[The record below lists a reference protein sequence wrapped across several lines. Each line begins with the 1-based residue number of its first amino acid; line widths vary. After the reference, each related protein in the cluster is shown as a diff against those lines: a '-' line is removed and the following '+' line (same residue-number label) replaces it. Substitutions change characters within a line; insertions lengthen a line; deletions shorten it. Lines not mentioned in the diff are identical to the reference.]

1 MLKNVRIATPW
12 GRLPMLSANR
22 IRRLL
27 TNGAILASLT
37 LSHFAPAPAQ
47 DSSSSSPIASLTV
60 VVTDVNDA
68 VIPGAEVTLRGEK
81 SLTTKTGPDGS
92 VQIPLS
98 FGSYAVTIARVGF
111 KTTKIDGFPVQV
123 TNPPVLKVVLQVGQI
138 QERTDCMSCVEK
150 IETIPV
156 PDLPIVIEKR
166 EYLVYMRYFGACSTD
181 KPCTQSKKFR
191 VASIPAGCC
200 TLSVTN
206 GTGHGTDEVK
216 SYEIFLNGKRVL
228 PQAQVEI
235 RRQNTLKVVLVGEPS
250 SKVFIRFAY
259 DPRQTK

>member
-12 GRLPMLSANR
+12 GRLQMLSANR

-27 TNGAILASLT
+27 TGGAILASLT
-37 LSHFAPAPAQ
+37 LSHFSPALAQ
-47 DSSSSSPIASLTV
+47 DSSSPSPMASLTV
-60 VVTDVNDA
+60 VVTDLNGA
-68 VIPGAEVTLRGEK
+68 VIVDAEVKFQGEK

-92 VQIPLS
+92 AQVSLS
-98 FGSYAVTIARVGF
+98 FGSYAVTITHRGF
-111 KTTKIDGFPVQV
+111 ETTKIAGFLVQV
-123 TNPPVLKVVLQVGQI
+123 PNPPVLKVVLQVGQI
-138 QERTDCMSCVEK
+138 QQRIDCMSCVEK

-156 PDLPIVIEKR
+156 PDSQNVIEER

-191 VASIPAGCC
+191 VDSIPAGCC

-250 SKVFIRFAY
+250 SKVLILFAY
-259 DPRQTK
+259 APRQTK